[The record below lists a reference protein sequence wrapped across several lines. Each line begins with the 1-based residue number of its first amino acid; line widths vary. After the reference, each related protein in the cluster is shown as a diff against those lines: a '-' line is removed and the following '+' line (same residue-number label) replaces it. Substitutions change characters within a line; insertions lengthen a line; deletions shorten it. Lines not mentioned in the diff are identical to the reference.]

1 LDSGATSAAQTE
13 SSGAPLFRGV
23 RQRAPRP
30 PARRAFSAMTEIISR
45 WFKKYFSDPQG
56 TILAL
61 LLLFGFVVVI
71 FLGDMLAPVLASIVI
86 SYLLEG
92 LIRPVER
99 RGVHRM
105 LLVSFVFIAFMALLV
120 LFFFG
125 LVPRVTA
132 QAAQLVHDL
141 PTMIDKGQ
149 QMLLRLPER
158 YPRIISADQVQQVM
172 SALESSAAAVGKKAL
187 SMSLT
192 TILSLFTIL
201 LYLVLVPVLVFFLL
215 KDKKTILAWVSSCL
229 PPERGLA
236 ERVWREMDHE
246 IGNYVRGKFAEI
258 IVVGVATYLVFVL
271 MHLKYAMLLA
281 VLVGLSVIVPYIG
294 AVVVTLPVL
303 LVAFSQWGWTS
314 DFASVMLAYT
324 IVQTLDG
331 YVLVP
336 WLFSEA
342 VNLHPVAIIVAIL
355 IFGGIWGFWGV
366 FFAIPLATLVKVLIA
381 AWPRS
386 RLAEE

>member
-1 LDSGATSAAQTE
+1 
-13 SSGAPLFRGV
+13 
-23 RQRAPRP
+23 
-30 PARRAFSAMTEIISR
+30 MTEIISR

-56 TILAL
+56 IILAL
-61 LLLFGFVVVI
+61 LLIFGFVVVI

-86 SYLLEG
+86 AYLLEG
-92 LIRPVER
+92 SIRPLER
-99 RGVHRM
+99 HGAHRL
-105 LLVSFVFIAFMALLV
+105 LLVMFVFVAFMALLV

-125 LVPRVTA
+125 VAPRVTA
-132 QAAQLVHDL
+132 QSAQLVHDL

-149 QMLLRLPER
+149 KMLLHLPEL
-158 YPRIISADQVQQVM
+158 YPRFISADQVQQIM
-172 SALESSAAAVGKKAL
+172 SALQSSAAALGKHAL
-187 SMSLT
+187 SLSLT

-201 LYLVLVPVLVFFLL
+201 LYMVLVPVLVFFLL
-215 KDKKTILAWVSSCL
+215 KDKEKILTWMTSFL
-229 PPERGLA
+229 PPERALA
-236 ERVWREMDHE
+236 TRVWREMDRE

-258 IVVGVATYLVFVL
+258 VIVGVVTYLVFVL

-303 LVAFSQWGWTS
+303 LVAVSQWGWS
-314 DFASVMLAYT
+314 PDFVYVMLAYA
-324 IVQTLDG
+324 IIQALDG

-355 IFGGIWGFWGV
+355 VFGGIWGFWGV

-386 RLAEE
+386 QLAEM

>member
-1 LDSGATSAAQTE
+1 
-13 SSGAPLFRGV
+13 
-23 RQRAPRP
+23 
-30 PARRAFSAMTEIISR
+30 MTDILSR

-56 TILAL
+56 IILAL
-61 LLLFGFVVVI
+61 LLIFGFVVVI
-71 FLGDMLAPVLASIVI
+71 FMGDMLAPVLASIVVA
-86 SYLLEG
+86 YLLEG
-92 LIRPVER
+92 LIRPFER
-99 RGVHRM
+99 RGAHRM
-105 LLVSFVFIAFMALLV
+105 LLVLAVFVVFMALLV

-125 LVPRVTA
+125 LVPKVTT
-132 QAAQLVHDL
+132 QAGQLVQDL
-141 PTMIDKGQ
+141 PNMLDKGQ
-149 QMLLRLPER
+149 KMLSRLPEL
-158 YPRIISADQVQQVM
+158 YPRFISEGQLQQIISAI
-172 SALESSAAAVGKKAL
+172 ESSIAALGKKAL

-215 KDKKTILAWVSSCL
+215 KDKTAIIAWITSLL
-229 PPERGLA
+229 PPERALA
-236 ERVWREMDHE
+236 ERVWQEMDRQ

-258 IVVGVATYLVFVL
+258 IIVGVVTYIVFSL
-271 MHLKYAMLLA
+271 MHLKYATLLA

-303 LVAFSQWGWTS
+303 LVAFSQWGWAS
-314 DFASVMLAYT
+314 DFAYVMVAYT
-324 IVQTLDG
+324 IIQVLDG

-386 RLAEE
+386 RFAGEEAGH